1 MTGSRDPSLLVA
13 AAIGL
18 PLLVLAA
25 GLGGFV
31 GTAALYFESARIL
44 YVPHWGILPFV
55 LLPLGL
61 LVAAWRSGCPLW
73 LRAALLGWTGGA
85 VAAAIA
91 SGGTVSV

>member
-1 MTGSRDPSLLVA
+1 MTGPCDPSLLVA
-13 AAIGL
+13 AAVGL
-18 PLLVLAA
+18 PLLALAA

-31 GTAALYFESARIL
+31 ATVALFSESTRIL
-44 YVPHWGILPFV
+44 YVPRWGALVFV

-61 LVAAWRSGCPLW
+61 LVAAWRGGRPPW

-91 SGGTVSV
+91 TGGTVNV